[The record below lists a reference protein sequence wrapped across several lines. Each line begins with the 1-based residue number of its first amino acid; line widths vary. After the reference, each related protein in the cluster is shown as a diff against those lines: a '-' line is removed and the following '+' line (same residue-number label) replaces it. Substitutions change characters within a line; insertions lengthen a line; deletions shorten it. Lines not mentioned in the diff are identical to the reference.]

1 MFKYK
6 TQVKVATDPNMGLGL
21 FVSEF
26 IPKDAIVWEFIEGV
40 DVKIT
45 QEKFNNLNEAQK
57 EYFYKYAWLQEDGYY
72 YSSCDLTNFIN
83 HSYTPNL
90 KVIDDVVIAIR
101 DIQPEE
107 ELFENYQEFDLEF
120 NEYKN
125 NLI

>member
-26 IPKDAIVWEFIEGV
+26 IPKDAVVWEFIEGV

-57 EYFYKYAWLQEDGYY
+57 EYFYKYAWLQEDGCY

>member
-26 IPKDAIVWEFIEGV
+26 IPKNAIVWEFIEGV

-57 EYFYKYAWLQEDGYY
+57 EYFYKYAWLEEDGCY